1 MPLSR
6 IVTALVF
13 SRKNSGEA
21 DRIVTFFS
29 REEGLIRVI
38 AKGVRKIPSARGGHL
53 EPCTRVSV
61 ALHESRARQTGGETA
76 IYAGKIETEEYFHTL
91 REDADAFSRAC
102 GHIRLFHTLF
112 ETGQSAP
119 DIFDA
124 LVVAW
129 RAYPTLSHAKRI
141 VMDAS
146 LSLRMIHHA
155 GIVPDMR
162 LWNTN
167 TTKDKSLAVIKYL
180 TEYPS
185 HASRIALSDEDANF
199 LQRGMKDLLTK
210 TLMVYS

>member
-1 MPLSR
+1 MPISR
-6 IVTALVF
+6 IVSALVF
-13 SRKNSGEA
+13 TRKNSGEA
-21 DRIVTFFS
+21 DRIVTFFTK
-29 REEGLIRVI
+29 EEGLIRVI

-61 ALHESRARQTGGETA
+61 ALHESRARISGEVG

-112 ETGQSAP
+112 EAGQAAP

-124 LVVAW
+124 LLQAW
-129 RAYPTLSHAKRI
+129 RVYPTLSHARRI

-162 LWNTN
+162 SWNTN
-167 TTKDKSLAVIKYL
+167 TTKDTSRAVIKYL

-185 HASRIALSDEDANF
+185 HASRISLSEEDANF